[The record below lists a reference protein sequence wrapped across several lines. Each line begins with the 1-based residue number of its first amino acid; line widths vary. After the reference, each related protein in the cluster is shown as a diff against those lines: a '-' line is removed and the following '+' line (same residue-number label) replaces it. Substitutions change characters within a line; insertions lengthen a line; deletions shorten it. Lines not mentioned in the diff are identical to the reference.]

1 MKILLAVIILLAL
14 LRVYFMLLEQ
24 KELYH
29 PVREIPETPAGIG
42 ILYEDVNFKTAD
54 GETLN
59 GWYVPSNGAK
69 VTILYCHGNAG
80 NIYHRLHRVR
90 FFHRMGINFFIFDY
104 RGYGKNGG
112 KPDEKG
118 LYEDAVAAY
127 DYLTSRKDVDKNKI
141 VVYGKSLGG
150 PIAAEV
156 CLRRKAGRF
165 DN

>member
-42 ILYEDVNFKTAD
+42 ILYEDVNFKMAD

-69 VTILYCHGNAG
+69 VTI
-80 NIYHRLHRVR
+80 
-90 FFHRMGINFFIFDY
+90 FWTFP
-104 RGYGKNGG
+104 K
-112 KPDEKG
+112 K
-118 LYEDAVAAY
+118 
-127 DYLTSRKDVDKNKI
+127 
-141 VVYGKSLGG
+141 
-150 PIAAEV
+150 
-156 CLRRKAGRF
+156 
-165 DN
+165 